1 MGDRVRMELNHALEK
16 ITGQFI
22 QMRRKMSIAQT
33 SPFPLLEERPTSSQM
48 SMTSAKG
55 RVEEKPKK
63 TASAT
68 KKEKSA
74 GKGGRKQPEQSEK
87 EKNEKDDEN
96 ARSNTSPMS
105 SYSEMDAG
113 GLNLNDQSNVQLK
126 HNYQAKASAITHELL
141 DHTIHRIASI
151 LSTL

>member
-1 MGDRVRMELNHALEK
+1 
-16 ITGQFI
+16 
-22 QMRRKMSIAQT
+22 
-33 SPFPLLEERPTSSQM
+33 
-48 SMTSAKG
+48 MTSAKG
-55 RVEEKPKK
+55 RAEDQKPKK

-74 GKGGRKQPEQSEK
+74 GKGGRKQAPEQSEK
-87 EKNEKDDEN
+87 EKKKKKNSKTDVKTKKSDKEDEN

-105 SYSEMDAG
+105 SYSEMDAAG
-113 GLNLNDQSNVQLK
+113 ANLNDQAHVQLK
-126 HNYQAKASAITHELL
+126 HNYQAKVGAITHELL

>member
-1 MGDRVRMELNHALEK
+1 
-16 ITGQFI
+16 
-22 QMRRKMSIAQT
+22 
-33 SPFPLLEERPTSSQM
+33 
-48 SMTSAKG
+48 MTSAKG

-87 EKNEKDDEN
+87 EKKKKKNSKTDVKTKKNEKDDEN

-126 HNYQAKASAITHELL
+126 HNYQAKAAAITHELL